1 MILHN
6 IIVFCRFMK
15 ISIDTIEPTTTT
27 VATTE
32 EKETTVANG
41 TSFWKA
47 TTDGKITVSVPIPN
61 WLGIPPPPP
70 PPHPYKVTMHES
82 Q

>member
-6 IIVFCRFMK
+6 IVLCRFMK
-15 ISIDTIEPTTTT
+15 ISIDTVEPTITS

-41 TSFWKA
+41 TSFWMA
-47 TTDGKITVSVPIPN
+47 TTDGKITVSVPNP
-61 WLGIPPPPP
+61 
-70 PPHPYKVTMHES
+70 
-82 Q
+82 